1 MHSPPNSSHHL
12 RIGRLV
18 RLHSLSAPHVVPQT
32 PGQEPESESQ
42 EWPMLYSPSPPRHL
56 SDPPSAASDPASLW
70 PPAFSQER
78 ARRTL
83 FEMIT
88 CKGKN
93 GDYHISIEDV
103 PAFVELIRT
112 LVHPS
117 VRSHVAGFTVAR
129 VEANVRYL
137 NE

>member
-1 MHSPPNSSHHL
+1 
-12 RIGRLV
+12 V
-18 RLHSLSAPHVVPQT
+18 AYVVQ
-32 PGQEPESESQ
+32 SIA
-42 EWPMLYSPSPPRHL
+42 
-56 SDPPSAASDPASLW
+56 AASFIWSAFCRFWSCILVAVYQ